1 DRGDGLGS
9 HRLHLDGTPSEI
21 SRCRTFSFFVMQ
33 PARIW
38 IESAV
43 PASSE
48 APLTA
53 ATSATITA
61 TPRPAPPPD
70 QPTRMADRYVQ
81 NSVCRKSVCMAA
93 LPIPAAIFRLLLA
106 TTASRLPR
114 RQRLETW
121 EMDLSTGG
129 WDLPAGSV
137 GGY

>member
-1 DRGDGLGS
+1 MVHPVRYHGAG
-9 HRLHLDGTPSEI
+9 PA
-21 SRCRTFSFFVMQ
+21 SFCVVQ

-93 LPIPAAIFRLLLA
+93 LPIPAATFRLALA
-106 TTASRLPR
+106 NNGITTT
-114 RQRLETW
+114 ETAAI
-121 EMDLSTGG
+121 MMPGM
-129 WDLPAGSV
+129 PH
-137 GGY
+137 